1 MALTTSEEARLQRLE
16 TAVAELATALK
27 NLASKRQLN
36 HINTLTERQFSE
48 LQLKIQSLQ
57 TQIDALKK

>member
-1 MALTTSEEARLQRLE
+1 MSLNPSEEIRLQRLE

-36 HINTLTERQFSE
+36 HINTLTERQITE
-48 LQLKIQSLQ
+48 LKIQIASLQ
-57 TQIDALKK
+57 SQLDALKK